1 MATTPKDV
9 VRRLVE
15 AYNDKSLEGVL
26 ELYHPDARFWD
37 PLHRDGVTGRE
48 PIGELIGQLFEA
60 YPDEEMTLETLAGDE
75 THAVAEFRSTGTAG
89 GERFEVEFTE
99 VYKVSGGRIEWC
111 RVYLDPKALPA
122 GTESLQVR
130 A

>member
-1 MATTPKDV
+1 MTTTPKDV
-9 VRRLVE
+9 VRRLVD
-15 AYNDKSLEGVL
+15 AYNGKSLEAVL
-26 ELYHPDARFWD
+26 ELYRADARFWD
-37 PLHRDGVTGRE
+37 PFHRDGVTGRE
-48 PIGELIGQLFEA
+48 AIGELIGRLFEA
-60 YPDEEMTLETLAGDE
+60 YPDEEMAIETLAGDE
-75 THAVAEFRSTGTAG
+75 THAVAEFRSRGTSG

-122 GTESLQVR
+122 GTESRQVP